1 MPSALASLPVL
12 LTYLFEA
19 VVLLTL
25 GILLA
30 NILVET
36 GIFSRMSGLMRT
48 LCRISGLSHE
58 STTSLLAIFINPTAG
73 KAMDAGLYYDERSEK
88 RRSSPRS

>member
-1 MPSALASLPVL
+1 
-12 LTYLFEA
+12 
-19 VVLLTL
+19 
-25 GILLA
+25 
-30 NILVET
+30 
-36 GIFSRMSGLMRT
+36 MSGLMRT